1 MNDKH
6 LIGTPF
12 DYYDE
17 KHSVYFEV
25 ADKKS
30 AREIL
35 SNIDFVDTI
44 EEERYGFTVHI
55 TIQQIPEIVR
65 ELESVNIAIYGIE
78 RNNFF
83 DRK

>member
-1 MNDKH
+1 MDDKN
-6 LIGTPF
+6 LRGTPF
-12 DYYDE
+12 DYYDD

-30 AREIL
+30 AREVL
-35 SNIDFVDTI
+35 ENLDYVDSI
-44 EEERYGFTVHI
+44 EEEKYGFTVHI
-55 TIQQIPEIVR
+55 AIQQIPEIVR
-65 ELESVNIAIYGIE
+65 EFESANIAIYGIE